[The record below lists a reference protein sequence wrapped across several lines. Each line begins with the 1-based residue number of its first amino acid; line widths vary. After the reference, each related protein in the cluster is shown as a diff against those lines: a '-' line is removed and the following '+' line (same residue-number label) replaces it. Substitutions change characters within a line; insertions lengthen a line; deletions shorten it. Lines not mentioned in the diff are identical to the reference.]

1 MAKNCTA
8 ANNNIPHTINE
19 IPTIFVF
26 FSLNATNIDPM
37 FIAIIMTATINA
49 PPKNRPN
56 IGNPIKLLIKKYKK
70 SPINGITRPRA
81 AVIIVSF

>member
-1 MAKNCTA
+1 
-8 ANNNIPHTINE
+8 
-19 IPTIFVF
+19 
-26 FSLNATNIDPM
+26 M
-37 FIAIIMTATINA
+37 FIAIIIIATINA